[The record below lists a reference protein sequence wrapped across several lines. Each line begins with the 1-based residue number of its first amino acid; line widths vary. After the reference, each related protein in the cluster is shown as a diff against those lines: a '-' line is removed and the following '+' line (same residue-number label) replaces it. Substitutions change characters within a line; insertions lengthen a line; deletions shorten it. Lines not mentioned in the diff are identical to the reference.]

1 LAAWSKLERVACSAF
16 LFLSL
21 PARGRIARGGGD
33 TGVGSK
39 GAGSSVAKLNS
50 SLSIGLLVIS
60 INRQS
65 TVRLCTFLLVEVL
78 PYNGILG

>member
-1 LAAWSKLERVACSAF
+1 VEETLVSEARVPGALEQ
-16 LFLSL
+16 
-21 PARGRIARGGGD
+21 
-33 TGVGSK
+33 
-39 GAGSSVAKLNS
+39 SVAKLNS